1 MKIVVF
7 HENVK
12 VLKTFVGHNYIF
24 LVNYLN

>member
-12 VLKTFVGHNYIF
+12 VLKTFFGLNYIF